1 MEKIKKIR
9 VLFVFLC
16 VFDGLKETSTLKKK
30 KKERKKRKSLSQ
42 KLKTNL

>member
-30 KKERKKRKSLSQ
+30 KKKGRREKASHK
-42 KLKTNL
+42 N